1 MKRESIITGTLWL
14 TGAGLITRL
23 LGFVYRIYLSNL
35 IGSEGMGLYQLISP
49 IYFLLFTLCSAGCHT
64 AISQLVAAEHAR
76 KHHST
81 IRRILWL
88 CLLPSALLG
97 LLCAISVYST
107 APWIAAHILHDTR
120 AAEGIRI
127 LCLGLPF
134 CISSTCL
141 KAYFHG
147 LRHMHVPAIEQ
158 VIEQLCRMAVIY
170 HLSPLFS
177 GSNIALTCRY
187 VVYGT
192 LAGDLVSCLYTFV
205 AYGLHSRQDR
215 RTSLPS
221 SINPTSYHKLLP
233 SIWLIVLPVTGS
245 RLLTQ
250 LLSSLE
256 NILLPTVLQ
265 RSGLSSTAALS
276 VYGEFGGMVMP
287 LLTFP
292 TIITG
297 ALSANLLP
305 LVAGAKAGGNLRRI
319 HSAIHQSLRL
329 TFMMAFLFTALFA
342 ALGLLMG
349 QLTVQAAQQQGLG
362 VLSAQAGDGLQAL
375 GLLDLQGFGLGQAG
389 FRLAAAGL
397 HFLFLLINAALLAGD
412 LRAAL
417 LDLLVGLGAQA
428 ERLVLGL
435 DHSLFAFLF
444 SGLDCFVDDA
454 GGFCIGV
461 ADGLLRVLVSG
472 IVVEI
477 TDRGTD
483 SKTYNTNDDRR
494 HQGDSQCCS
503 LLSLI
508 FQNMEDDLPAGQ
520 TGDNREKARR
530 PGLGS

>member
-76 KHHST
+76 KHQST
-81 IRRILWL
+81 IHRILWL
-88 CLLPSALLG
+88 CLLPSTLLG
-97 LLCAISVYST
+97 LVCAISVYST

-134 CISSTCL
+134 CISGTCL

-215 RTSLPS
+215 RVSLPS
-221 SINPTSYHKLLP
+221 SINPTSYRKLLP

-276 VYGEFGGMVMP
+276 IYGEFGGMVMP

-349 QLTVQAAQQQGLG
+349 QLIYPGSG
-362 VLSAQAGDGLQAL
+362 AGSLLQ
-375 GLLDLQGFGLGQAG
+375 
-389 FRLAAAGL
+389 
-397 HFLFLLINAALLAGD
+397 
-412 LRAAL
+412 
-417 LDLLVGLGAQA
+417 
-428 ERLVLGL
+428 
-435 DHSLFAFLF
+435 
-444 SGLDCFVDDA
+444 
-454 GGFCIGV
+454 
-461 ADGLLRVLVSG
+461 
-472 IVVEI
+472 
-477 TDRGTD
+477 
-483 SKTYNTNDDRR
+483 
-494 HQGDSQCCS
+494 
-503 LLSLI
+503 LLSLCCPLLYLQTTLGGILNGSGLQTHI
-508 FQNMEDDLPAGQ
+508 FLYQLLSSSVRILILLAFVPIYGFSVFLAGLFISLLASTILSLQKIIKTYRIKLPLLTSIVFPFLTSLLTYQLLTLFLHYAPMRPDL
-520 TGDNREKARR
+520 TTLIFSLF
-530 PGLGS
+530 LGSLLYLILLILTKCVTKKDLQEVLNLMKHNT

>member
-64 AISQLVAAEHAR
+64 AISQLIAAEHAR
-76 KHHST
+76 KHHNT

-88 CLLPSALLG
+88 CLLPSTLLG

-134 CISSTCL
+134 CISGTCL

-177 GSNIALTCRY
+177 GGNIALTCRY

-215 RTSLPS
+215 RVSLPS
-221 SINPTSYHKLLP
+221 SINPTSYRKLLP

-297 ALSANLLP
+297 ALSSNLLP
-305 LVAGAKAGGNLRRI
+305 LVAAAKAGGNLRLI
-319 HSAIHQSLRL
+319 HTSIQQSLRL
-329 TFMMAFLFTALFA
+329 TFLIAFLFTALFA
-342 ALGLLMG
+342 ALGVPLGDHIYPGTNAGSLL
-349 QLTVQAAQQQGLG
+349 QLLSVCCPFIYLQTTLSGILNGL
-362 VLSAQAGDGLQAL
+362 GLQAHIFL
-375 GLLDLQGFGLGQAG
+375 YQLISSGLRIFILLTFGPVYGFTAFLAGLLISLILG
-389 FRLAAAGL
+389 
-397 HFLFLLINAALLAGD
+397 
-412 LRAAL
+412 
-417 LDLLVGLGAQA
+417 
-428 ERLVLGL
+428 
-435 DHSLFAFLF
+435 
-444 SGLDCFVDDA
+444 
-454 GGFCIGV
+454 
-461 ADGLLRVLVSG
+461 
-472 IVVEI
+472 
-477 TDRGTD
+477 T
-483 SKTYNTNDDRR
+483 
-494 HQGDSQCCS
+494 
-503 LLSLI
+503 LLSLRKITSTYHLKLQAMTSIILPFLSAALTYLLITLFTRYSII
-508 FQNMEDDLPAGQ
+508 FSVSSTLSLLLHLL
-520 TGDNREKARR
+520 
-530 PGLGS
+530 LGSSL